1 MKNLAYKIA
10 LLAILWAGTTSCE
23 SFLDREPTMTISK
36 SEMFKDIDGLNYATI
51 GLYSSFA
58 SFYNGPFI
66 PYSECRSGNLRL
78 AKTMTAAY
86 SSRMQPSYEFKNM
99 YDDTS
104 DGTNGFYGELYEMLN
119 QANDIIVAC
128 NTNSYANTAEK
139 DRCYGEALFFRAL
152 LHFSLCNLYVQP
164 YIASNLGN
172 IPAIVLMDK
181 PIEMFSYLT
190 RSKLYKVYDQII
202 ADLKK
207 AELLLANNSRTTGI
221 KQAWVSQ
228 AAAQALLARVYL
240 YKNDWKNAV
249 VYSNKVIA
257 NSSFGLATNA
267 EYESYWKST
276 SASNED
282 IMIVDLSNINSRIIS
297 TYYGIPDTEKS
308 VYFCVSKDLKKL
320 YSDTDVRSKLI
331 VPLPGDIR
339 DTVITK
345 YKSLGIK
352 ERYMSLFRMSEM
364 YLIRA
369 EASAED
375 ADVVQARSD
384 LNTIRQRA
392 DVGAPTISLSGQ
404 ALIDAIMVE
413 KRKELAFEGH
423 TYYDF
428 IRKGKGITR
437 TDYNGVDNKD
447 VPFPSEKLILP
458 FPKSAV
464 EHNPNLKF

>member
-1 MKNLAYKIA
+1 MKNLAYKVA
-10 LLAILWAGTTSCE
+10 FYVVLLVGTTSCD

-36 SEMFKDIDGLNYATI
+36 SEMLKDIDGLNYATI
-51 GLYSSFA
+51 GLYSSFVT
-58 SFYNGPFI
+58 FYNGTLI

-78 AKTMTAAY
+78 AQTMTAAY
-86 SSRMQPSYEFKNM
+86 SNRMRPSYEFKNL

-104 DGTNGFYGELYEMLN
+104 DGTNGYYGDMYEMLN

-128 NTNSYANTAEK
+128 NTISYASTAER
-139 DRCYGEALFFRAL
+139 DRCHGEALFFRAF

-172 IPAIVLMDK
+172 ISAIVLMDK
-181 PIEMFSYLT
+181 PIEMFQYVT

-221 KQAWVSQ
+221 KPAWVSQ

-249 VYSNKVIA
+249 VYSNKVISN
-257 NSSFGLATNA
+257 NSFSLASNA
-267 EYESYWKST
+267 EYENYWKST
-276 SASNED
+276 STSNED
-282 IMIVDLSNINSRIIS
+282 IMIVDLSNVNAKSIS
-297 TYYGIPDTEKS
+297 TYYGVPDLDKTVFFS
-308 VYFCVSKDLKKL
+308 VSKDLKNL
-320 YSDTDVRSKLI
+320 YSATDVRSKLI
-331 VPLPGDIR
+331 VPLPGDNR
-339 DTVITK
+339 DTVTIK
-345 YKSLGIK
+345 YKSVGLK
-352 ERYMSLFRMSEM
+352 ERYMSLFRISEM

-392 DVGAPTISLSGQ
+392 DASATTISPSGQ

-437 TDYNGVDNKD
+437 TDFNGVDNKD
-447 VPFPSEKLILP
+447 VPFPSDKLILP